1 MPLVIGITGSI
12 ATGKSLA
19 AQTLVELGAVHC
31 DVDKLVHRM
40 YDPGKPAFDRIV
52 AIFGGDTVGAD
63 GYIDRRI
70 LGSKVF
76 GKPAEMARL
85 TEAIGD
91 MTSEVRKMVEGWR
104 ETLDD
109 GQTAVL
115 EAVNYVERGHGQW
128 CDVTWLIATDE
139 DTARQRLMS
148 RNDLTSEQAG
158 QRLASQVPW
167 QKREPAT
174 DLVIHN
180 NGTQEDLV
188 ARIKA
193 EFGQARRLWE
203 QGELSPSRYHDWWRE
218 NATY

>member
-1 MPLVIGITGSI
+1 MPLVIGITGAI

-19 AQTLVELGAVHC
+19 VQTLVDLGAVHC
-31 DVDKLVHRM
+31 DVDRLVHRM

-52 AIFGGDTVGAD
+52 DIFGGDVVGED
-63 GYIDRRI
+63 GYIDRRV

-76 GKPAEMARL
+76 GKPEEMTRL

-91 MTSEVRKMVEGWR
+91 MTSEVRKVVEGWR
-104 ETLDD
+104 DTLDD
-109 GQTAVL
+109 GRTAVL

-128 CDVTWLIATDE
+128 CDVTWLIASDG
-139 DTARQRLMS
+139 DTARQRLMA
-148 RNDLTSEQAG
+148 RNDLSSEQAD

-167 QKREPAT
+167 QRREAAA

-180 NGTQEDLV
+180 NGTQEELA

-193 EFGQARRLWE
+193 EFGEARRLFE
-203 QGELSPSRYHDWWRE
+203 QGRLPQSRYHEWWRV